1 MKPGAIKSLAYL
13 ATPYSKYPDGLERAF
28 VMASKLA
35 GLLIHAGVKIYS
47 PIAHCHPVAIHGGL
61 NPLDH
66 DLWMRLDKAMM
77 EACGALDRRPYMPR
91 AGARSKGIAIEIDF
105 FEGKLGQPI
114 FDLDPLNGVKMTKRR

>member
-77 EACGALDRRPYMPR
+77 EACGALIVAHMPGWR
-91 AGARSKGIAIEIDF
+91 ESKGIAIEIDF
-105 FEGKLGQPI
+105 FEGACRPI
-114 FDLDPLNGVKMTKRR
+114 FDLDPLNMKMTKRR